1 MVRLGGGLDREGNLD
16 PEVRERAL
24 ACLSRFGQR
33 LRGLPKSEHRGRT
46 KRMVELCGLGDVTH
60 KDIGE
65 LSKGYRQRVGIAQAI
80 LHRPDAVILDEPTA
94 GLDPLQT
101 QQIRGLLQQLSAKR
115 SLILSTHLLDDVQ
128 LLCSSVILIDN
139 GRKTAQHAVTAGTD
153 LLAHFRQH
161 ANADLL
167 GAGT

>member
-1 MVRLGGGLDREGNLD
+1 MG
-16 PEVRERAL
+16 EV
-24 ACLSRFGQR
+24 
-33 LRGLPKSEHRGRT
+33 
-46 KRMVELCGLGDVTH
+46 D
-60 KDIGE
+60 
-65 LSKGYRQRVGIAQAI
+65 
-80 LHRPDAVILDEPTA
+80 PDAPPVLRSAVIEASLEHPHAALVPPLVILLDEPTA

-139 GRKTAQHAVTAGTD
+139 GRKTAQHAVTAETD

-167 GAGT
+167 SAGT